1 MSFVFYATRTSGK
14 SASFDQILDFAAIR
28 TNTDF
33 LEVERFEAS
42 SRLLPHVVP
51 SPGTLLALRS
61 DPGTFAAISRPSHY
75 EMACKIHHTLCGW
88 SPSTFVGFNSLSAD
102 EHFLR
107 QCLYQTLHLPYLT
120 SCNGNTRADVLRVI
134 QASLQL
140 APGAI
145 AIPQTADGSS
155 DLELNSIASANRL
168 PSAPGLGAVEAA
180 EAIMQ
185 LASLLNDR
193 AADLW
198 STAMRFSKK
207 AAVVDFIENETVF
220 ALSGFY
226 FGKPRCWL
234 VTWIGTNEANAVERY
249 LFSLQVDPDLLQIL
263 SDEELLVRV
272 AEMPK
277 PIRVL
282 KTNGAPILM
291 PEYDAPPAAA
301 GKELDSDELH
311 RRADVLKNNDNLCQ
325 RLIEAFAALQAPKE
339 ASDHVEEQLYER
351 FIPNDDTPL
360 MEQFHAEPWE
370 NRLAIVTRFSD
381 ERLRR
386 IGQRLIHFEKPHVLS
401 PGKRKTLDQAIAT
414 RLLGLQEKSTWMT
427 YPKAISEVDELI
439 ATVSAEYHPRLQAY
453 REYLTAERDRHRS
466 MIAGT

>member
-28 TNTDF
+28 TNTHF
-33 LEVERFEAS
+33 AEIERFEVS

-51 SPGTLLALRS
+51 SPGTLFALRS
-61 DPGTFAAISRPSHY
+61 DPVTFTALSRPSHY
-75 EMACKIHHTLCGW
+75 EMACKIHRTLCGW
-88 SPSTFVGFNSLSAD
+88 SPSTFVGYNSLSAD

-107 QCLYQTLHLPYLT
+107 QCLYQTLHPPYLT

-140 APGAI
+140 APNAI
-145 AIPQTADGSS
+145 AIPEAADCGY
-155 DLELNSIASANRL
+155 DFELNSIAAAN
-168 PSAPGLGAVEAA
+168 GLGSARSWGAVQAA
-180 EAIMQ
+180 EAIML
-185 LASLLNDR
+185 LARMLSEQ

-234 VTWIGTNEANAVERY
+234 VTWIGTNAANAVEQY
-249 LFSLQVDPDLLQIL
+249 LFNLQVDPALLQSL
-263 SDEELLVRV
+263 SNEELLVRV

-277 PIRVL
+277 PLRVL
-282 KTNGAPILM
+282 KINGAPILM
-291 PEYDAPPAAA
+291 PEYDAPTDAA
-301 GKELDSDELH
+301 GKELDGDELT
-311 RRADVLKNNDNLCQ
+311 RRAELLKNNQALCH
-325 RLIEAFAALQAPKE
+325 RLIEAFTASQAPKE
-339 ASDHVEEQLYER
+339 ASNHVEEQLYER
-351 FIPNDDTPL
+351 FIPSEDTPL

-370 NRLAIVTRFSD
+370 NRLSIVTRFTD
-381 ERLRR
+381 DRLKR
-386 IGQRLIHFEKPHVLS
+386 IGQRLIHFEQPDALT
-401 PGKRKTLDQAIAT
+401 PAKRKVLDQAIAK
-414 RLLGLQEKSTWMT
+414 RLIGFQEMSPWMT

-439 ATVSAEYHPRLQAY
+439 ATASAEYHPRLQAY